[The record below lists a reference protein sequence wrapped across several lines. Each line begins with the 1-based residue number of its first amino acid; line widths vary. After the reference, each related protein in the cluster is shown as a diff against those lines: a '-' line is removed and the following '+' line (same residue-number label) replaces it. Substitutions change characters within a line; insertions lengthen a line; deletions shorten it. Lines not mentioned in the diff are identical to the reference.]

1 MFRQFVTP
9 NQYTLNPA
17 SKDIKNNINSLFT
30 YHPLQL
36 SAIIETVWLNR
47 YNATPTPISSPF
59 VPWPLE
65 ITYPI
70 LNAPFIPG
78 YNWPTPITG
87 LPNTSTVSP
96 LQGSAFVPPFQQ
108 PGLGW
113 AGTPPTVFSPPTPPT
128 HPTNWDHLIYA
139 YVIENTRIYEIFSK
153 LLNKYIHGGELETP
167 TPASQ
172 LFWRNLE
179 FLIYGDAAPS
189 MVWTTSGRLRRDE
202 QACRCSTYY
211 WMFGIDLSHAPQI
224 AGEHPYEKPADS
236 NRDFIPT
243 FEAFGREVWRGIVNA
258 RNISGANDTD
268 PRVIANLSER
278 IYDMMQTQRQSGNQ
292 SREEFRAVAI
302 MSYLHLA
309 VLYDSPAVQDLR
321 AEASSPELRLQKM
334 AERVGMSAHPKS
346 KALFDLAGPFS
357 KLMQALETGKYNTA
371 ANTPLLYQELPSPTP
386 LSRNAEDVI
395 DQYTLATGRD
405 LKSLPVSVVQRA
417 TTASLPAP
425 KRQAPP
431 QLPAPRVNGRAHH
444 GQ

>member
-1 MFRQFVTP
+1 MFRQLVTP
-9 NQYTLNPA
+9 QPGMLPSPA
-17 SKDIKNNINSLFT
+17 VINNINSLFS

-36 SAIIETVWLNR
+36 SAIVETVWLNR

-59 VPWPLE
+59 GAWPQE
-65 ITYPI
+65 ITFPI
-70 LNAPFIPG
+70 LNASFIPG
-78 YNWPTPITG
+78 YSWST
-87 LPNTSTVSP
+87 LPAKALDP
-96 LQGSAFVPPFQQ
+96 LLGTAFVTPFQQ

-113 AGTPPTVFSPPTPPT
+113 AGTPPGTFPTPPT
-128 HPTNWDHLIYA
+128 KPTNWDHLIYA
-139 YVIENTRIYEIFSK
+139 YVIENTRIFEIFSK
-153 LLNKYIHGGELETP
+153 LLSKYIHGGDLETP
-167 TPASQ
+167 SPASQ

-189 MVWTTSGRLRRDE
+189 MVWTTSGRVRRDE
-202 QACRCSTYY
+202 QAGRCSTYF

-224 AGEHPYEKPADS
+224 AAEHPYEKPAGS

-258 RNISGANDTD
+258 RNTSGANDTD
-268 PRVIANLSER
+268 PRVIANLAER

-302 MSYLHLA
+302 MSFLHLA
-309 VLYDSPAVQDLR
+309 VLYDSPMVQDLR

-357 KLMQALETGKYNTA
+357 KLLQSIETGKYNIA
-371 ANTPLLYQELPSPTP
+371 SNTPRLYAETPSTP

-405 LKSLPVSVVQRA
+405 LKSMAVRAVKTA
-417 TTASLPAP
+417 TTSP
-425 KRQAPP
+425 
-431 QLPAPRVNGRAHH
+431 LPAPRKAPLPQLAAPRPNGHAWPE
-444 GQ
+444 Q

>member
-1 MFRQFVTP
+1 MFRQLVTP
-9 NQYTLNPA
+9 HPNTSAQSQDVTA
-17 SKDIKNNINSLFT
+17 NINSLFS

-47 YNATPTPISSPF
+47 YNAASTPISSPF
-59 VPWPLE
+59 VSWSLDL
-65 ITYPI
+65 TYPI
-70 LNAPFIPG
+70 LSASFNPG
-78 YNWPTPITG
+78 YAWPATYPIVPTA
-87 LPNTSTVSP
+87 NTSLVPP
-96 LQGSAFVPPFQQ
+96 LLGAAFLTPFQQ

-113 AGTPPTVFSPPTPPT
+113 LGIDQLTKPAGPF
-128 HPTNWDHLIYA
+128 HATNWDHLIYA
-139 YVIENTRIYEIFSK
+139 YIIENTRIYEIFSK

-167 TPASQ
+167 SPASQ

-179 FLIYGDAAPS
+179 FLVYGDAAPS

-202 QACRCSTYY
+202 QASRCSTYY

-224 AGEHPYEKPADS
+224 AGEHPYEKPAGS

-243 FEAFGREVWRGIVNA
+243 FEAFSREVWRGIVNA
-258 RNISGANDTD
+258 KNTSGANDTD
-268 PRVIANLSER
+268 ARVIANLAER

-302 MSYLHLA
+302 MSFLHLA
-309 VLYDSPAVQDLR
+309 VLYDSPMVQDLR

-357 KLMQALETGKYNTA
+357 KLMQSIETGKYNTA
-371 ANTPLLYQELPSPTP
+371 ANTPRLYQQLPTPTP

-395 DQYTLATGRD
+395 DQYTLATGHD
-405 LKSLPVSVVQRA
+405 LKSLPVRAVKAA
-417 TTASLPAP
+417 TTTALPAP
-425 KRQAPP
+425 ARKAPVP
-431 QLPAPRVNGRAHH
+431 QLTAPRPNVHARP